1 MVRDNDI
8 INYFLQTSKGVRGT
22 ASHFGVSKVY
32 AGKVII
38 QYLKA
43 RGIRIR

>member
-1 MVRDNDI
+1 MVSDNEI
-8 INYFLQTSKGVRGT
+8 INYFLQTSKGVRAT
-22 ASHFGVSKVY
+22 ARYFGVSKVY

-43 RGIRIR
+43 KNIRL

>member
-1 MVRDNDI
+1 MVSDNEI
-8 INYFLQTSKGVRGT
+8 INYFLQTSKGVRAT
-22 ASHFGVSKVY
+22 AMYFGVSKVY

-43 RGIRIR
+43 SGIRIR

>member
-1 MVRDNDI
+1 MVSDNEI
-8 INYFLQTSKGVRGT
+8 IKYFLQTSKGVRAT
-22 ASHFGVSKVY
+22 ARYFGVSKVY

-43 RGIRIR
+43 KNIRL